1 VESIYAGVPTTFVIP
16 VLGGSD
22 LSYDWTI
29 HGASHTVVETDGN
42 AIVIVFDRNESYVVS
57 VVVWNNVS
65 GAEVHV
71 ELVSRA
77 VRCSPPSF
85 QLIGSARR
93 SQLRSRKILIE
104 TVVSSDCLDY
114 RLRHEWSVWIG
125 NCVDVDA
132 NSSVSL
138 PKLIRTDT
146 PTLFMPARTLVYG
159 VYCII
164 FESCFY
170 EAPGCT
176 NVSVDVEVKESSLR
190 AIISGGDERSV
201 VVSENIIFD
210 GSVSYD
216 PDIDKEASSFLSYNW
231 TCQVV
236 FYQFSI
242 LCMFAIEWL

>member
-1 VESIYAGVPTTFVIP
+1 VPTTFVIP

-22 LSYDWTI
+22 LSYEWTI
-29 HGASHTVVETDGN
+29 HGASYTVVETDGS
-42 AIVIVFDRNESYVVS
+42 AIVVVFHSNTSYVVS
-57 VVVWNNVS
+57 VMVWNNVS
-65 GAEVHV
+65 SAEVHL
-71 ELVSRA
+71 ELVSRG
-77 VRCSPPSF
+77 VRCFPPSV
-85 QLIGSARR
+85 QLIGSVRR
-93 SQLRSRKILIE
+93 SQIRSRKILME
-104 TVVSSDCLDY
+104 TVVSTDCLDY

-132 NSSVSL
+132 NSSISL

-146 PTLFMPARTLVYG
+146 PTLFLPARTLVYG
-159 VYCII
+159 IYCIT

-176 NVSVDVEVKESSLR
+176 NVSINLEVKESSLR

-210 GSVSYD
+210 GSISYD
-216 PDIDKEASSFLSYNW
+216 PDVDKEASSFLAYNW

-236 FYQFSI
+236 FCQFSI
-242 LCMFAIEWL
+242 YACLP